1 MYEAKGIFLTLIIAV
16 VKELREL
23 SVQLLLTV
31 VKTEAHGIQT
41 RMLIVRLCLSGGL
54 EILIDGQ
61 IPQMLYLVG
70 SEVEM

>member
-1 MYEAKGIFLTLIIAV
+1 MYEAKGILLTLIIAD

-31 VKTEAHGIQT
+31 VKTEAHGTQT

-61 IPQMLYLVG
+61 SPQMLCLVG